1 MKENIREDVL
11 HFLPIVSSRN
21 HTDGEIEEI
30 TQAMYDYHGLC
41 VEDAGND
48 EAAGLHRSRPEILRR
63 RNRSRNHLETPLHQK
78 QGRSR
83 NRTGRRRSTRSLRE
97 LV

>member
-48 EAAGLHRSRPEILRR
+48 EAAGMDLFNETFMEHLKEIA
-63 RNRSRNHLETPLHQK
+63 E
-78 QGRSR
+78 
-83 NRTGRRRSTRSLRE
+83 
-97 LV
+97 